1 MEIKRVFFFS
11 LGGSFLGIG
20 AVGLFLPLLP
30 TTPLILASFFC
41 FAKSSKKAEKWISN
55 NRFFGSYI
63 ENYKT
68 KQGVPWDVKI
78 NSISFLWLMLIFSMI
93 FFNQNYLFI
102 LLGLV
107 GVVVTLH
114 ILSLK
119 TKIA

>member
-1 MEIKRVFFFS
+1 M
-11 LGGSFLGIG
+11 GIG